1 VHPLIRLVAV
11 GVVALLANAV
21 ALLVGAIV
29 LPNMSLNASGYLTA
43 VLLFTVIAV
52 LIEPLIRQSAMR
64 SSPALL
70 GSSSLVATL
79 VSLILTAIIG
89 DGLAISGLVT
99 WVLATVVV
107 WLVALGARLLLPLLI
122 FKKVLSDVRN
132 D

>member
-1 VHPLIRLVAV
+1 VHPLIRLLAV
-11 GVVALLANAV
+11 GVVALVANAV

-29 LPNMSLNASGYLTA
+29 LPNMTLNASGYLTA
-43 VLLFTVIAV
+43 VLLFTLIAV

-89 DGLAISGLVT
+89 DGLSISGLVT

-107 WLVALGARLLLPLLI
+107 WLVALGTRLLLPLII
-122 FKKVLSDVRN
+122 FKRVLSDVRN